1 MSDLDPISES
11 PTPGQ
16 SPAPSGLLYA
26 EDIEIGIPIE
36 LGTHYV
42 SRDEIVSFATQWDPQ
57 SFHIDDAAG
66 ERSPF
71 GGLIGSG
78 LHSMCIFQRLAV
90 LRLYRHWAVIAG
102 RAMRDV
108 QLTSPLRPGAT
119 VHAVVEALKV
129 DLSRPDRALCTS
141 LGTLHD
147 GERQLLS
154 FELDAYVLRRPA

>member
-1 MSDLDPISES
+1 MSDLDPLSES
-11 PTPGQ
+11 PGPRESTA
-16 SPAPSGLLYA
+16 SSGLLYA
-26 EDIEIGIPIE
+26 EDIEIGVPIE

-42 SRDEIVSFATQWDPQ
+42 SPEEIVSFASQWDPQ
-57 SFHIDDAAG
+57 SFHIDDEAG
-66 ERSPF
+66 ENSPF

-90 LRLYRHWAVIAG
+90 LRRYQHWAVIAG

-119 VHAVVEALKV
+119 VHAVAVALKV

-141 LGTLHD
+141 RGSLYD
-147 GERQLLS
+147 GAGNCCRS
-154 FELDAYVLRRPA
+154 SSTPT